1 LFFSSRAHITEEII
15 KAIIKPGDLEGDLL
29 TEERVNLK
37 RPDMYRVVLLNDDY
51 TPRDF
56 VVWILMRVFYKGETE
71 STRIMLDTHTSGKS
85 TIGVYTY
92 DVATTKIAQ
101 VDKIAKQY
109 EHPLTCILEVESGG
123 EEE

>member
-1 LFFSSRAHITEEII
+1 MEDKRINSRD
-15 KAIIKPGDLEGDLL
+15 PEGNLL
-29 TEERVNLK
+29 TEEKQKLRK
-37 RPDMYRVVLLNDDY
+37 PDMYRVVLLNDDY

-56 VVWILMRVFYKGETE
+56 VVWVLVRVFYKGREE
-71 STRIMLDTHTSGKS
+71 STRIMLEAHTSGQS

-101 VDKIAKQY
+101 VDKLAKQY
-109 EHPLTCILEVESGG
+109 EHPLQCILEVESGG

>member
-1 LFFSSRAHITEEII
+1 MEER
-15 KAIIKPGDLEGDLL
+15 IIKPGDLEGDLL
-29 TEERVNLK
+29 TQEKINLK

-56 VVWILMRVFYKGETE
+56 VVWILMRVFYKSETE
-71 STRIMLDTHTSGKS
+71 SSSIMLEAHTAGKS
-85 TIGVYTY
+85 TVGVYTY
-92 DVATTKIAQ
+92 DEATTKIAQ

-123 EEE
+123 EQE

>member
-1 LFFSSRAHITEEII
+1 MGD
-15 KAIIKPGDLEGDLL
+15 KIIKPGDLEGNLL
-29 TEERVNLK
+29 TEEIVNLK

-71 STRIMLDTHTSGKS
+71 STKIMVEAHTLGKS
-85 TIGVYTY
+85 TVGVYTY

>member
-1 LFFSSRAHITEEII
+1 MEE
-15 KAIIKPGDLEGDLL
+15 KIIKPDDLEGNLL
-29 TEERVNLK
+29 TEEKVNLK

-56 VVWILMRVFYKGETE
+56 VVWILMRVFYKAETE
-71 STRIMLDTHTSGKS
+71 STTIMVEAHTSGKS
-85 TIGVYTY
+85 IVGVYTY